1 RRYAKTINFGLI
13 YGMGAFGL
21 SQALGIEQKAARDY
35 IERYFARFAGVRRYM
50 DETKARAAELGY
62 VETLF
67 GRRIVLPEIRG
78 GNGPRRSA
86 AERQAINAP
95 MQGTA
100 ADLIKLA
107 MIAVQ
112 RALDA
117 QGRRTTMIM
126 QVHDELVFEVPED
139 ELDWAREE
147 VPRLMAGVAELA
159 VPLLAEVGVGRN
171 WEEAH

>member
-1 RRYAKTINFGLI
+1 MINFGLI

-21 SQALGIEQKAARDY
+21 AQNLGIERSAATAY
-35 IERYFARFAGVRRYM
+35 IERYFARYRRRASA
-50 DETKARAAELGY
+50 TWTRPRVGARSNGY

-67 GRRIVLPEIRG
+67 GRRVYLPEING
-78 GNGPRRSA
+78 GSGPRKSG

-112 RALDA
+112 DALDREA
-117 QGRRTTMIM
+117 ARDADDHAGARRTGRSRCPRPSST
-126 QVHDELVFEVPED
+126 
-139 ELDWAREE
+139 WAGEA
-147 VPRLMAGVAELA
+147 VPRDHGSACATLA
-159 VPLLAEVGVGRN
+159 VPLVADVGVGAN
-171 WEEAH
+171 WDER

>member
-1 RRYAKTINFGLI
+1 
-13 YGMGAFGL
+13 
-21 SQALGIEQKAARDY
+21 
-35 IERYFARFAGVRRYM
+35 M
-50 DETKARAAELGY
+50 DTTKARAAELGY

-112 RALDA
+112 AALDEH
-117 QGRRTTMIM
+117 RRETLMVM
-126 QVHDELVFEVPED
+126 QVHDELVFEVPEA
-139 ELDWAREE
+139 ELDWVKAE
-147 VPRLMAGVAELA
+147 VPRIMASVAELS
-159 VPLLAEVGVGRN
+159 VPLVAEVGVGPN
-171 WEEAH
+171 WDQAH